1 MPKLIVLF
9 YGVESPAS
17 TLAEAA
23 ADGAK
28 AVRFTE
34 VDVRAGSSHEP
45 TTGRRHKSLDSAERL
60 KDYDGV
66 VLAAPAAGETPV
78 ELDALLGTLER
89 AEPVGVFANTV
100 FAVLGGDNTTLL
112 GSVARLGGIIV
123 TEPSAWTIPRVA
135 RGRRGSA
142 SPRSWNGCGM
152 RRATSSRT
160 RTHQSTITTI
170 IRSRRPSRSPL
181 DRSGRAGTK
190 SPEQLLGAFSA
201 FATCS
206 IDKFDGYWLLDQ
218 ACSHA
223 ALEEKANSLAAA
235 IAVVERPV
243 VDVHPDEGVGL
254 GSIEAAGVLHR
265 VVERA
270 APMLQSV
277 RDTVM

>member
-45 TTGRRHKSLDSAERL
+45 TAGRRHKSLDSAERL

-66 VLAAPAAGETPV
+66 VIAAPAAGEAPV
-78 ELDALLGTLER
+78 ELEALLGALER

-123 TEPSAWTIPRVA
+123 TEPLGVDDPESRA
-135 RGRRGSA
+135 
-142 SPRSWNGCGM
+142 
-152 RRATSSRT
+152 RATGKRIAKVVEWVRHAQSHEHAHAHS
-160 RTHQSTITTI
+160 HQSHDHHD
-170 IRSRRPSRSPL
+170 RHGHGDHRDSPSG
-181 DRSGRAGTK
+181 D
-190 SPEQLLGAFSA
+190 
-201 FATCS
+201 
-206 IDKFDGYWLLDQ
+206 
-218 ACSHA
+218 
-223 ALEEKANSLAAA
+223 
-235 IAVVERPV
+235 
-243 VDVHPDEGVGL
+243 
-254 GSIEAAGVLHR
+254 
-265 VVERA
+265 
-270 APMLQSV
+270 
-277 RDTVM
+277 